1 MHSSEYAFMKILNRH
16 VPMKEKFVRAS
27 LIPYMTKTS
36 RKAIVKTSE
45 LVSKYLKNRSQ
56 QNKYNFGK

>member
-1 MHSSEYAFMKILNRH
+1 MKTLNRH

-27 LIPYMTKTS
+27 LIPYMTKIL
-36 RKAIVKTSE
+36 RKAIMKTSE
-45 LVSKYLKNRSQ
+45 LASKYLKNRSQ